1 MDIVPQ
7 GGLSL
12 LSRFVELRQEVYE
25 RLNLK
30 AGDYNVGYIDEE
42 NELNL
47 MSSDDD
53 LHEFLDTS
61 ISQSGQ
67 QLDCDTACAEYPVT
81 NLNP

>member
-53 LHEFLDTS
+53 LHEFLDAS
-61 ISQSGQ
+61 IS
-67 QLDCDTACAEYPVT
+67 
-81 NLNP
+81 